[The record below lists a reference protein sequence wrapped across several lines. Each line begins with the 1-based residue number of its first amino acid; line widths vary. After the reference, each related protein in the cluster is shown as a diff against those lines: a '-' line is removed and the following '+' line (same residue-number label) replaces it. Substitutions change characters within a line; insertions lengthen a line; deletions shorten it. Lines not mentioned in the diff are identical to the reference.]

1 MVWFAAR
8 CGINLI
14 LMFAGVLAALSV
26 AAAPH
31 ATAAENAFAPVAKE
45 EQQRRI
51 IERIDEAQSRDGPF
65 SPELIEPL
73 TELFDLNREGGD
85 PELAAAARERA
96 LQVVRANTGLFS
108 LDQIPLL
115 RHSLATEDSRGNV
128 ARIEGLERELWN
140 LARRNPG
147 DLRTVPVLRE
157 LGDRRLALRKRL
169 LAGELPDPIRIGGD
183 LDERDPA
190 FGSRSA
196 RAHVMTAEA
205 WAFYAEAIRRLR
217 RHEDYTSDELRELEM
232 ALVRISY
239 LYNKD
244 YAAGRSS
251 LLRQVSYDVARD
263 EPLVTRVNSLIRV
276 ADWDLTFNQN
286 GTALET
292 YDQVYTLLRDKR
304 APTEAIDAIFSPKV
318 PVVLPTF
325 LPNPIDTEEAGSA
338 GYIDVAFE
346 IHKYGSA
353 RDVAVLHATPNVT
366 ATDKDAL
373 TSVIYRSRFRPRIVD
388 GEFGHRSRVVL
399 RYYLHAGHAN
409 SD

>member
-8 CGINLI
+8 CGINPI
-14 LMFAGVLAALSV
+14 PMFAGVLAALTV

-31 ATAAENAFAPVAKE
+31 ATAAEDALAPVPKD

-65 SPELIEPL
+65 SPELIEPF
-73 TELFDLNREGGD
+73 TELFDLNRESGD

-96 LQVVRANTGLFS
+96 LQLVRVNAGLFS

-115 RHSLATEDSRGNV
+115 LGSLATEDSRGNV
-128 ARIEGLERELWN
+128 ARVEGLERELWN
-140 LARRNPG
+140 LARRNPD

-183 LDERDPA
+183 FEDRDPA

-205 WAFYAEAIRRLR
+205 WAYYAEAIRRLR
-217 RHEDYTSDELRELEM
+217 RHGDYTSDELRDLEM
-232 ALVRISY
+232 GLVHISY
-239 LYNKD
+239 GYNRD
-244 YAAGRSS
+244 YTAGRSS

-263 EPLVTRVNSLIRV
+263 EPLVTRVNSFIRV

-292 YDQVYTLLRDKR
+292 YDQVYALLRDER
-304 APTEAIDAIFSPKV
+304 APTEAIDAIFSPKI

-325 LPNPIDTEEAGSA
+325 LPNPIATEETGST

-353 RDVAVLHATPNVT
+353 RDVVVLGATPNAT
-366 ATDKDAL
+366 AADKDAL
-373 TSVIYRSRFRPRIVD
+373 TSVIYRSRFRPRIID
-388 GEFGHRSRVVL
+388 GGFGHRSPVVL

-409 SD
+409 GD